1 MKGAITAPG
10 GFRAAGVAA
19 GIKQDAPDLA
29 LLVAEATCAAAAVF
43 TTNRAQAAPV
53 LVSREHVAA
62 GRARAVIVN
71 SGCANAATGA
81 PGLEDA
87 REMAALTARG
97 VGCPAGE
104 VLVAST
110 GVIGVRLPM
119 EKVRAAIPRA
129 AAALSLE
136 GGADAARAIMTTD
149 TRPKEVLVEFTV
161 GGRAARLGG
170 MAKGAGMIAPHM
182 ATMLAFLT
190 TDASVAPAVLQSA
203 LAQAAELSFNRITVD
218 GDTST
223 NDTAVIL
230 ASGACGAPSIERPGP
245 DLDAFRAALNDA
257 CQRLALMLIRDGEG
271 TTRVAEV
278 RVEGAQSPDDAVRVA
293 RTVAESP
300 LVKTALYGGDA
311 NWGRILG
318 AVGRAGVKLDID
330 RVDIFL
336 GEVWVCEA
344 GAAREYDE
352 SLATDAFTRD
362 TVLIRVRLN
371 AGAESAS
378 IWTCDLSHGYVDIN
392 GSYRS

>member
-1 MKGAITAPG
+1 MKGAITAAA

-29 LLVAEATCAAAAVF
+29 VLVADSACSAAAVF
-43 TTNRAQAAPV
+43 TTNCAQAAPV
-53 LVSREHVAA
+53 LVSREHIAS

-81 PGLEDA
+81 GGLEDA
-87 REMAALTARG
+87 REMAALTAQA
-97 VGCPAGE
+97 VGCQAAE

-119 EKVRAAIPRA
+119 EKLRAAIPRA
-129 AAALSLE
+129 AAGLARE

-149 TRPKEVLVEFTV
+149 TRPKEVLVEFV
-161 GGRAARLGG
+161 VAGRTARLGG

-190 TDASVAPAVLQSA
+190 TDAGVAPSLLQSA
-203 LAQAAELSFNRITVD
+203 LARAAELSFNRITVD

-223 NDTAVIL
+223 NDTAIVL

-278 RVEGAQSPDDAVRVA
+278 RVAGAQSHGDAERVA

-300 LVKTALYGGDA
+300 LVKTALFGGDA

-318 AVGRAGVKLDID
+318 AVGRAGVKLDIE

-336 GEVWVCEA
+336 GDVWVCEA

-371 AGAESAS
+371 AGAEAES

>member
-1 MKGAITAPG
+1 VKGAITAPA
-10 GFRAAGVAA
+10 GFRAAGICA
-19 GIKQDAPDLA
+19 GIKKDRPDLT
-29 LLVAEATCAAAAVF
+29 LLAADAACSAAAVF

-53 LVSREHVAA
+53 LVSREHVAS

-71 SGCANAATGA
+71 AGCANAATGA
-81 PGLEDA
+81 GGLADA
-87 REMAALTARG
+87 REMAALTAQA
-97 VGCPAGE
+97 VGCAPTE

-119 EKVRAAIPRA
+119 AKLRAGIPHA
-129 AAALSLE
+129 AAALSRE

-149 TRPKEVLVEFTV
+149 TRPKEVLVEFTI

-190 TDASVAPAVLQSA
+190 TDAAIASTLLQPA
-203 LAQAAELSFNRITVD
+203 LAQAAEASFNRITVD

-223 NDTAVIL
+223 NDTAIVL
-230 ASGACGAPSIERPGP
+230 ASGASGAAPIERPGP
-245 DLDAFRAALNDA
+245 DLEAFKSALGEA
-257 CQRLALMLIRDGEG
+257 CQRLAQMLIRDGEG

-278 RVEGAQSPDDAVRVA
+278 RVEGARTPGDAERVG
-293 RTVAESP
+293 RTIAESP
-300 LVKTALYGGDA
+300 LVKTALCGGDA
-311 NWGRILG
+311 NWGRILA
-318 AVGRAGVKLDID
+318 AVGRAGVALDIG

-336 GEVWVCEA
+336 GDVWVTEA

-352 SLATDAFTRD
+352 SLATEAFTRD

-371 AGAESAS
+371 AGGESAS